1 MGGCVPYQL
10 SLLHASLS
18 SLHAHFQAQV
28 LLASSTPHLAHLV
41 RRITE
46 ETHKQTQDQ
55 DVRKKISVAVEH
67 KFKYGISI
75 NC

>member
-1 MGGCVPYQL
+1 MKHKLYFFLYSYEMGGCVPNQL

-46 ETHKQTQDQ
+46 ETHKLTQDQ
-55 DVRKKISVAVEH
+55 DVRKHA
-67 KFKYGISI
+67 
-75 NC
+75 